1 MKISGKQLRKII
13 KEELGAGAQNAGAG
27 LPNANDISRKLSSAG
42 PEEAMDWLARVL
54 RNMNFGAAADPVPPT
69 PDAETDTSPV
79 PDEEV

>member
-13 KEELGAGAQNAGAG
+13 KEELGAGAQKGGAG
-27 LPNANDISRKLSSAG
+27 LPNANDISKKLSSAG

-54 RNMNFGAAADPVPPT
+54 RNMNFGASADPVPST
-69 PDAETDTSPV
+69 PDAVTDTSPV